1 MERLFNLDPQ
11 LIHDTVL
18 LMISVLVMF
27 TLLSYLL
34 FNPVRDF
41 LKKRQD
47 KIRDDI
53 DTAKKDKE
61 AAAALKEDYDGKIRE
76 IEKEAEAI
84 LSEARKKA
92 LQNEAKIIDEAREE
106 AARII
111 ERANRQIELEKKA
124 AADDMKK
131 EMIQVAALMAQKI
144 VARSVDAKLQD
155 SLVDETLK
163 EIGDKTWL
171 S

>member
-18 LMISVLVMF
+18 LMISMLVMF
-27 TLLSYLL
+27 AFLSYFL

-47 KIRDDI
+47 KIKEDI
-53 DTAKKDKE
+53 DTAKQDKE
-61 AAAALKEDYDGKIRE
+61 DAAALKADYDGKLRE

-84 LSEARKKA
+84 LSEARQKA
-92 LQNEAKIIDEAREE
+92 LQNEAKIIDEAKEE
-106 AARII
+106 ASRII
-111 ERANRQIELEKKA
+111 ERANRQAELERKA

-144 VARSVDAKLQD
+144 VAQTVDTKIQD
-155 SLVDETLK
+155 SLVEETLK

-171 S
+171 N